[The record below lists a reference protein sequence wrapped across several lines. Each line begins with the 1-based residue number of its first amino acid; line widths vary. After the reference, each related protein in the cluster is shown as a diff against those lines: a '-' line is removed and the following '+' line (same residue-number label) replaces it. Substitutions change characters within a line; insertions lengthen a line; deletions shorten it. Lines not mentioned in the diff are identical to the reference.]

1 MCEWSFLKWQE
12 AELTLYCLLPIPDS
26 RFPTSASRP
35 QFPIPEFIRKVHAP
49 GGAAGLQ
56 TQEGAS
62 DASW

>member
-1 MCEWSFLKWQE
+1 LGK
-12 AELTLYCLLPIPDS
+12 A
-26 RFPTSASRP
+26 
-35 QFPIPEFIRKVHAP
+35 HAP

>member
-1 MCEWSFLKWQE
+1 L
-12 AELTLYCLLPIPDS
+12 
-26 RFPTSASRP
+26 
-35 QFPIPEFIRKVHAP
+35 RKVHAP